1 MRGLRLDAGG
11 SQVTEAVSEAHDLS
25 PRFPHGV
32 KEGYKRTFSGPSP
45 HGRRHLFCM
54 GDSAQCQRALPK
66 GTYRFIA
73 IRLLRSQRP
82 SNFCYCD
89 MGLGSWRWA
98 SQLPLG
104 EAYAPQARGV
114 HGLHHHVEYPA
125 VADVMIE
132 TEKSTMP
139 YEPASHA
146 AHGVWRPFR
155 GLLLGHPRMPFP
167 MQFVPAVPGLC
178 AALVTIPARR
188 TRMAQGGR
196 AAGRVDVWR
205 ALAIWPRVRC
215 GVMALA
221 PPGCCSSTE

>member
-1 MRGLRLDAGG
+1 MASATPTASAPRHSPSALEASSMRGLRLDAGG

-54 GDSAQCQRALPK
+54 GGSAQCQRALPK

-114 HGLHHHVEYPA
+114 HGLHHHVAYPA

-132 TEKSTMP
+132 TLT
-139 YEPASHA
+139 
-146 AHGVWRPFR
+146 
-155 GLLLGHPRMPFP
+155 
-167 MQFVPAVPGLC
+167 
-178 AALVTIPARR
+178 TITSGRAPAR
-188 TRMAQGGR
+188 
-196 AAGRVDVWR
+196 AAPPLPTHLSSYGKTECQD
-205 ALAIWPRVRC
+205 VRC
-215 GVMALA
+215 SG
-221 PPGCCSSTE
+221 